1 MTLIELKEY
10 ITNGT
15 MPSDFLI
22 LVNKDNQFLAT
33 QYIQAIG
40 NLAAGGL
47 NKVKS
52 IYEPQQSSFA
62 LLTANDD
69 AVNVVYTETFDE
81 RAEDYSSFENT
92 IVVCEQIEKSI
103 APAVEKY
110 TIKLPKF
117 EDWQIYDYVKTLC
130 PTIDEEDLMWLIKA
144 TDNNIERVLNEL
156 DKVSIFNKNEQKAI
170 FSAVRLDAQKD
181 LYKADLFAIV
191 NALVNGDMPVLFEF
205 MKYGG
210 YESIEPVVLANRTFS
225 SLRNIILISQNH
237 ELTAEDCG
245 VTPGQYKYIKYNY
258 RSVNVNAIRQKIK
271 FLTNF
276 DLDLKTSKLDMSKQ
290 DMLNYLINNL
300 AYKIIN

>member
-1 MTLIELKEY
+1 MTLIELKKY

-15 MPSDFLI
+15 VPSDFLI

-33 QYIQAIG
+33 QYVQAIG
-40 NLAAGGL
+40 NLAPGGL

-52 IYEPQQSSFA
+52 IYEPQQSSFS
-62 LLTANDD
+62 LLTVNDE
-69 AVNVVYTETFDE
+69 AVHVMYTDTFDE

-92 IVVCEQIEKSI
+92 IVVCEQVEKSI

-130 PTIDEEDLMWLIKA
+130 PAIDEEDLMWLIKA

-181 LYKADLFAIV
+181 LYKVDLFAIV

-205 MKYGG
+205 LKYADD
-210 YESIEPVVLANRTFS
+210 SIEPVVLANRTFS
-225 SLRNIILISQNH
+225 SLRNIILISQNP
-237 ELTAEDCG
+237 ELTAEACG

-258 RSVNVNAIRQKIK
+258 RSVNVEAIKQKIK

-300 AYKIIN
+300 AYRIVN

>member
-205 MKYGG
+205 LKYSG

-225 SLRNIILISQNH
+225 SLRNIILISQNP

-300 AYKIIN
+300 CYKIT